1 MISPDSF
8 PRHWDLLSIADR
20 ACYTELRLSFSDP
33 ARKGHRG
40 RNWQT
45 FTDCLALVRSFVVQH
60 TPDDWRRAVVS
71 GIYWFPDNTTVAVNI
86 RQLGLLIAKCKSS
99 INGAFQHLGFGIPR
113 TGGDPV
119 AELRR
124 NLPFFS
130 DNFGE
135 LKQWTIRQQPTK
147 VEPQVL
153 SPAPTI
159 ETHNQFTNFSLETE
173 AVPGFDRDYEPVGGF
188 GPMPPDLFEEAAPF
202 VPSEAE
208 LKDWDSSPE
217 FAVRDWR
224 ELKLPDFTL

>member
-1 MISPDSF
+1 M
-8 PRHWDLLSIADR
+8 ADR

-33 ARKGHRG
+33 ARKSGRS

-45 FTDCLALVRSFVVQH
+45 FTDILGVVRSFVVQH
-60 TPDDWRRAVVS
+60 TVDDWRRAVVS

-99 INGAFQHLGFGIPR
+99 INGAFQQLGFGIPR
-113 TGGDPV
+113 TGGDPA

-135 LKQWTIRQQPTK
+135 LKQWTIRQQPATK
-147 VEPQVL
+147 PEPQVL
-153 SPAPTI
+153 SPAPAI
-159 ETHNQFTNFSLETE
+159 ETRKPIANFSLETE
-173 AVPGFDRDYEPVGGF
+173 IMVGFDQDYEPIGGF
-188 GPMPPDLFEEAAPF
+188 SRMPPDLFEDSVAF

-208 LKDWDSSPE
+208 LRDWDSSPE
-217 FAVRDWR
+217 FGPRDWT